1 GDGTGQESRGEDNEA
16 RGKYI
21 LGRLR
26 RLFPRP
32 RRSSVGSRLESPTA
46 NRRLTTQPTYME
58 HLQKSIEDL
67 TTALINLAK
76 EESTKGTAEPEE
88 EVLLQPRCKDFR
100 Y

>member
-1 GDGTGQESRGEDNEA
+1 
-16 RGKYI
+16 
-21 LGRLR
+21 
-26 RLFPRP
+26 
-32 RRSSVGSRLESPTA
+32 
-46 NRRLTTQPTYME
+46 ME

-100 Y
+100 YTEKGVETGGSEGEYINQKTWFRATIGSSKR